1 MYLSKLLKEMKRGE
15 NQMMDISLIFK
26 IAGVGIIVI
35 LINKVLEAS
44 GKGDYAVL
52 TNLTGI
58 LIVLMMVINLVNKL
72 FNTVRTMFQL

>member
-1 MYLSKLLKEMKRGE
+1 ML
-15 NQMMDISLIFK
+15 DISLIFK

-44 GKGDYAVL
+44 KKDDYAVVV
-52 TNLTGI
+52 NLAGI

-72 FNTVRTMFQL
+72 FTSVRTMFQL

>member
-1 MYLSKLLKEMKRGE
+1 MAMKRRD

-44 GKGDYAVL
+44 GKGDYAVV
-52 TNLTGI
+52 TNLAGI